1 MFLSHIFLEISHHFY
16 IFKPKYKTVN
26 WIIRNTC
33 KLKFH
38 TNLKALLEPIQD
50 EISNLKWLISDL
62 EMNTDRLKYLPVNHD
77 KEWFLISAEEMKVLC
92 KTEIQ
97 IIWGVFV
104 GILETQEI
112 EPSQIDLPFADG
124 NGQIWE
130 NGNLQVEYSKIEI
143 IAWDSSYTIV
153 KFTDPIM
160 SEKFKAFFQ
169 EAIELE
175 KYK

>member
-1 MFLSHIFLEISHHFY
+1 M
-16 IFKPKYKTVN
+16 N
-26 WIIRNTC
+26 WIIRNTS

-38 TNLKALLEPIQD
+38 TNLKVLLEPIQD

-62 EMNTDRLKYLPVNHD
+62 EMNTYQLKYLPVNHD

-130 NGNLQVEYSKIEI
+130 NGNLQVEHSKIEI

-153 KFTDPIM
+153 KLTDPIM